1 MNALVHIGP
10 YTFTVA
16 RLLAI
21 GGTAQLALFAL
32 ISIVSRSQFPSSGMR
47 PAERNLLGSALVFL
61 LMWLAGFNAPSLV
74 RTLPKTPSTQSSVL
88 PRTSNAASCATI
100 ARDMTAAQVQK
111 RLGNPD
117 EKRNDEETRGPGT
130 TIWIYRDSRCAVH
143 LFDDKVEFIE

>member
-1 MNALVHIGP
+1 MSALVHIGS

-32 ISIVSRSQFPSSGMR
+32 ISIISRSPLPKSGMR
-47 PAERNLLGSALVFL
+47 FTERNLLGSALVFL
-61 LMWLAGFNAPSLV
+61 VMWLAGFNAPALV

-88 PRTSNAASCATI
+88 PRTNNAASCATI
-100 ARDMTAAQVQK
+100 TRDMTAAQVQK
-111 RLGNPD
+111 RLGRPD
-117 EKRNDEETRGPGT
+117 ERRSDEDTRGPGT
-130 TIWIYRDSRCAVH
+130 MIWIYRDSRCAVH